1 MEPKKTAY
9 QSRFIGLRSGVDGR
23 QANFETQE
31 EAEMKKELITSFAV
45 ATVLMAVMA
54 MPAAADTQQPTNPK
68 ILQILDGAQIHIQ
81 ESTSLNWAGYAV
93 EQDASANS
101 TTGEL
106 YGGTAGVVTDVQG
119 TWVVPSV
126 TGEHK
131 STAYSSVWVGIDGY
145 DSSTVEQIG
154 TEQDSVHGKKSY
166 YAWFEMY
173 PNVGYR
179 ILAPVKPGDTM
190 TAEVSYA
197 DGQFTLTITDTPVRG
212 KRGWT
217 FTITQSDFATPAV
230 RDSAEWIV
238 EAPSSFSGGQL
249 QQLPLADFG
258 TVQFSEAQATLGST
272 TGSVSTWPYDAITM
286 EDGPA
291 TATPSALSGGG
302 SSFSVTFSQS

>member
-1 MEPKKTAY
+1 
-9 QSRFIGLRSGVDGR
+9 
-23 QANFETQE
+23 
-31 EAEMKKELITSFAV
+31 MKRKLSISFAV
-45 ATVLMAVMA
+45 ATVLVAFMAV
-54 MPAAADTQQPTNPK
+54 PVAADTQNAASPQAVQMQGPRIP
-68 ILQILDGAQIHIQ
+68 IQ
-81 ESTSLNWAGYAV
+81 ESTSSNWAGYAV
-93 EQDASANS
+93 EQGASVNS

-126 TGEHK
+126 TGSRK
-131 STAYSSVWVGIDGY
+131 STGYSSVWVGIDGY

-154 TEQDSVHGKKSY
+154 TEQDWIHGKKSY

-173 PNVGYR
+173 PNAGYR

-217 FTITQSDFATPAV
+217 FSITQSDFSTPAV

-238 EAPSSFSGGQL
+238 EAPSALTGSGLQL
-249 QQLPLADFG
+249 LPLADFG
-258 TVQFSEAQATLGST
+258 TVYFSDAQATLGST
-272 TGSVSTWPYDAITM
+272 TGSISTWPYDAITM
-286 EDGPA
+286 VDGTA
-291 TATPSALSGGG
+291 TATPSALSSGGT
-302 SSFSVTFSQS
+302 SFSVAFSQS